1 MPAHCGLS
9 EAHVVHQV
17 ANSVLARGEVLQH
30 REACRVGKGLEQV
43 RVLGRRSTVHGTR
56 SSLTIH
62 RHVTMLSLYDT
73 VVDM

>member
-17 ANSVLARGEVLQH
+17 ANSVLARGELQH